1 MPLVLSLAAIVAKI
15 SSIAEELLAHV
26 ALAAGVIDGLS
37 AKVTCLPEECGTRLI
52 VCADKQEASSL
63 TCSRA

>member
-26 ALAAGVIDGLS
+26 ALAAGVINGLS
-37 AKVTCLPEECGTRLI
+37 AKVTCLPDEGRMMLI
-52 VCADKQEASSL
+52 TCADEQEAQSL
-63 TCSRA
+63 CSRV